1 MSRKA
6 YGMAQMLEVLGLTL
20 EQIGNKLV
28 LGGGAVEIVRTAG
41 RQRTAPPPYCYL
53 ARPKELLKVN

>member
-28 LGGGAVEIVRTAG
+28 LGGGAVEIVRPAG

-53 ARPKELLKVN
+53 PC